1 MAETEDAKDD
11 KSFGDTAMRA
21 WIGRE
26 AEDVPPGWMDNV
38 VRRLLA
44 QVNREL
50 IKLEGTNMEKE
61 PNDPATRD
69 LSSQT
74 LHRLELTLGRL
85 IKLETQRAALRT
97 GKASSNEGALEEFKR
112 KLDALVA
119 AAGQRPSDG
128 ADEQ

>member
-1 MAETEDAKDD
+1 MVETQEARDD
-11 KSFGDTAMRA
+11 SAFADTTMRA
-21 WIGRE
+21 WVGRE

-50 IKLEGTNMEKE
+50 IKLEGTDMEKE

-69 LSSQT
+69 QSSQT

-97 GKASSNEGALEEFKR
+97 GKASSNEGALEKFKR
-112 KLDALVA
+112 KLDALVV
-119 AAGQRPSDG
+119 AAGQRAPEG
-128 ADEQ
+128 ANE